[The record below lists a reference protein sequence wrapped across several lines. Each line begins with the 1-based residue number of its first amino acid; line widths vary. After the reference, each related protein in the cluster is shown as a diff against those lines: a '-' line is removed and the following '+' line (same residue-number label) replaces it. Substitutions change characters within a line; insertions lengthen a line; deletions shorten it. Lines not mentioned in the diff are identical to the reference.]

1 MIICVFK
8 KSFNMKS
15 ISFIPHF
22 CIRPYQYHIHSG
34 KAKLKLLVN
43 ASFITMLWAVL
54 LVGSQTTNAEAL
66 NSDNHLT
73 RSKIFEEKGNQ
84 YHASQCF
91 NVFLWARSNITW
103 IFINIKGISL
113 NVGIYLISRSSQ
125 PYSRTL
131 QEAENVDRKIYY
143 TTLNFIDKLS
153 TF

>member
-1 MIICVFK
+1 MFIFSQSLLTVSQNLQKTSDMIICVFK

-84 YHASQCF
+84 FHAYQCF
-91 NVFLWARSNITW
+91 NVFLWARVNITW
-103 IFINIKGISL
+103 IFI
-113 NVGIYLISRSSQ
+113 
-125 PYSRTL
+125 
-131 QEAENVDRKIYY
+131 
-143 TTLNFIDKLS
+143 
-153 TF
+153 